1 MANENP
7 VNADPHRGQL
17 LNLPP
22 APCRWCGRVTT
33 RRTTLDVLGVIVPW
47 CVRCHR
53 EFRKPGSGGAPVAL
67 PAAVVSGASQTVATG
82 DQSAA
87 GDRDGVCGGIDG
99 LTGWRLRVAE
109 WLLHV
114 SSVLDRLSRRVVF
127 PFYKAFLYTV
137 AASLGLAVGGLFAL
151 ALLVY
156 CVAGPVV
163 VVSWLA
169 ARGVSRWLAA
179 RPERWPC
186 LAWVSCVVLMLAV
199 SLVEPVG
206 ADRAAMMVAGAVV
219 VCCGV
224 AGVAAATITRSR

>member
-1 MANENP
+1 MANEKP

-33 RRTTLDVLGVIVPW
+33 RRTTLNVLGVIVPW

-53 EFRKPGSGGAPVAL
+53 EFRKPGSAVPAAAVGGA
-67 PAAVVSGASQTVATG
+67 GASQTVATG

-87 GDRDGVCGGIDG
+87 GGRDKGCGGIDG

-114 SSVLDRLSRRVVF
+114 SAVFDRLSRRVVF
-127 PFYKAFLYTV
+127 PFYKAFLCT
-137 AASLGLAVGGLFAL
+137 AAALLGLAVGGLFAL

-169 ARGVSRWLAA
+169 AMGVSRWLAA